1 MRFII
6 YDIEVFAYDW
16 LIVFKDTQTGERYIF
31 HNDNEAV
38 LDFMHDNKDAVFVG
52 FNNKHYDNH
61 IVKAIVSDFSSEE
74 LKQLND
80 YLIDYDGNGW
90 DYPPLQQHRFWFNS
104 SDIKD
109 DTQDGL
115 SLKAIE
121 AHLGMDIEESEID
134 FKINR
139 PLTSEELDKT
149 VHYCSYDVDATETLF
164 KCRSRYIQC
173 KINLSKRCDITTEK
187 ALSLTNAGLTAKY
200 LGAVKTTYT
209 DGREY
214 HYPEGL
220 DVSLI
225 PTEVLDFFNQLNDL
239 SIADIDLLG
248 GRDAQGRKH
257 KGKSLVIS
265 IGGCSCTFGW
275 GGGHGSLKSYHETA
289 TETRCIQNRDVSSL
303 YPALLI
309 EHNYISRSCTDRNKY
324 KNTRDERLIAK
335 RDGDAETAQTLKNPL
350 NGTSGAMDAPFN
362 DLYDPRN
369 ARGMRISGQL
379 FLTMLIMRLL
389 TGCKTLKLIQFN
401 TDSVMYSVDKSELP
415 LVDEICSQWEK
426 ESKFELET
434 DDMQSVWVKDVNNT
448 LFVTTSGK
456 TKAVGSYLVHG
467 ITEKG
472 AWNINNNHTIVK
484 DAVINYFTKNIPVE
498 ETIENCN
505 TPLSFQIVAK
515 AGSKYGEVYHI
526 VDGEKIKT
534 QKVNR
539 VYATRHR
546 EYGTLIKI
554 HASRGGKSKI
564 GGLPDHCIIDN
575 RNTIDISDIDKSWY
589 IRLAKKYIG
598 DFLGVSRKGKRGNTR
613 KINSIKKQIL
623 KILEVN

>member
-1 MRFII
+1 MNFII
-6 YDIEVFAYDW
+6 YDIEVFAFDW
-16 LIVFKDTQTGERYIF
+16 IVVFKNVQTGERAIF
-31 HNDNEAV
+31 HNDNEGV
-38 LDFMHDNKDAVFVG
+38 LDYMTENKDSIYVG

-61 IVKAIVSDFSSEE
+61 IIKGIVADFSPEE

-80 YLIDYDGNGW
+80 YLIVYDGNGW

-104 SDIKD
+104 CDLKD

-134 FKINR
+134 FNINR
-139 PLTSEELDKT
+139 PLDSEELDKT
-149 VHYCSYDVDATETLF
+149 IRYCSYDVDATEKLF
-164 KCRSRYIQC
+164 ECRSRYIQC
-173 KINLSKRCDITTEK
+173 KINLSKRCDVSTEK

-225 PTEVLDFFNQLNDL
+225 PTEILDFFNKINDL
-239 SIADIDLLG
+239 SIPDIDLLG
-248 GRDAQGRKH
+248 GRDSQGKKH
-257 KGKSLVIS
+257 KGKSIVIN
-265 IGGCSCTFGW
+265 IGGCPCTYGW
-275 GGGHGSLKSYHETA
+275 GGGHGSLKSYHEKA

-324 KNTRDERLIAK
+324 KNTRDERLLAK
-335 RDGDAETAQTLKNPL
+335 REGDSETAQTLKNPL
-350 NGTSGAMDAPFN
+350 NGASGAMDAPFN

-379 FLTMLIMRLL
+379 FLTMLITRLL
-389 TGCKTLKLIQFN
+389 DGCETLKLIQFN
-401 TDSVMYSVDKSELP
+401 TDGVMYSVDKYELP
-415 LVDEICSQWEK
+415 IVDKICSQWEK
-426 ESKFELET
+426 DSKFELET
-434 DDMQSVWVKDVNNT
+434 DEIQSVWVKDVNNT
-448 LFVTTSGK
+448 LFVTTEGK
-456 TKAVGSYLVHG
+456 VKKVGSYLVHG

-484 DAVINYFTKNIPVE
+484 DAVVAFFTKDIPIA
-498 ETIENCN
+498 ETIYNCM
-505 TPLSFQIVAK
+505 TPLSFQLVAK
-515 AGSKYGEVYHI
+515 AGSTYGEVYHI
-526 VDGEKIKT
+526 VDGEKVKT

-546 EYGTLIKI
+546 QYGTLMKI
-554 HASRGGKSKI
+554 HSSKGNDSKI

-575 RNTIDISDIDKSWY
+575 RNTVDISDIDKDWY
-589 IRLAKKYIG
+589 IRQADKYVK
-598 DFLGVSRKGKRGNTR
+598 DFLGVKRNNKRGNTR

-623 KILEVN
+623 KILEVI